1 MKKSLC
7 LKVMMTCLFGAL
19 LINGAMPIATYADE
33 DAAVDESAEK
43 DQSTSVGTSI
53 SLMPVSK
60 VMQIS
65 PNAEYVDKMTV
76 NNDGD
81 DKIDIEVFAA
91 PYSYIYSEEEQT
103 YRLGFNNETNFTQIT
118 RWITFKTADGSWEKK
133 VNYSIPA
140 HEALEVEYKIS
151 TPSSVPAGGQYAV
164 IFAHTL
170 TGVVSASGIRTEASP
185 GMVVFA
191 RSAEGEIKTV
201 AQISSM
207 EAQYGLHGDDTK
219 GSYFYGA
226 AKVKNDGNIDF
237 NVTGKLK
244 VSPILGFGSY
254 ETPESR
260 GRVSVIPEAELEVSD
275 KWEDSP
281 SFGLYHVSWTVKAG
295 EETETIETLI
305 FVNPIL
311 AIILL
316 IIVLTIITIWT
327 ILIVR
332 RRKARSSRLAV

>member
-1 MKKSLC
+1 MKKNAC
-7 LKVMMTCLFGAL
+7 LRVLIMCLFCAFLVGNM
-19 LINGAMPIATYADE
+19 IPSVTYAEGE
-33 DAAVDESAEK
+33 DATDEKSSRSQGA
-43 DQSTSVGTSI
+43 GTSI

-60 VMQIS
+60 VLQIS
-65 PNAEYVDKMTV
+65 PSSEYVDKMTV

-81 DKIDIEVFAA
+81 DKMDIEVYAA
-91 PYSYIYSEEEQT
+91 PYSYVYSEEEKL
-103 YRLGFNNETNFTQIT
+103 YKLGFNNETNFTQIT
-118 RWITFKTADGSWEKK
+118 RWITFKNTDGGWEKK
-133 VNYSIPA
+133 TNYSIPA
-140 HEALEVEYKIS
+140 HQSLEVEYKIS
-151 TPSSVPAGGQYAV
+151 TPNDIPAGGQYAV

-191 RSAEGEIKTV
+191 RSAKGEIKTV
-201 AQISSM
+201 AKISEMS
-207 EAQYGLHGDDTK
+207 AQYGAYGDNTQ
-219 GSYFYGA
+219 GSYFYGV

-237 NVTGKLK
+237 NATGTLK

-254 ETPESR
+254 ETSSNR
-260 GRVSVIPEAELEVSD
+260 GRASVIPESELEVSD
-275 KWEDSP
+275 KWDESP

-332 RRKARSSRLAV
+332 RRKARNSRLAV